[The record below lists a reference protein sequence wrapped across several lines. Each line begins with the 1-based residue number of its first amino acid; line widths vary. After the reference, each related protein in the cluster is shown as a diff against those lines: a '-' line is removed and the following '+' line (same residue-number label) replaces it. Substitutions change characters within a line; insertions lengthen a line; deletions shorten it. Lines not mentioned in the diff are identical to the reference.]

1 MKYLTWGEWNNLGF
15 YVIFGEKSHNRNIR
29 GEPTFS
35 SNQVDEKDEYSV
47 AEFAPEEQEDLY

>member
-1 MKYLTWGEWNNLGF
+1 MTYKTFKEWDELGF

-35 SNQVDEKDEYSV
+35 SNQVDEKDELFP
-47 AEFAPEEQEDLY
+47 EFCPEEQENLY